1 MAFASDLREPLYKQL
16 WRGFLF
22 FTPFFTG
29 LLVKIAI
36 FANKFFK
43 TTTQIMKQFLSMSVF
58 AGLLIG
64 IGGLVYLRVGGV
76 AGAVL
81 FAFGLLSVVM
91 CGAQL
96 YTGKA
101 GFLPYKE
108 FPRLVIM
115 LAGNAVGCALAAL
128 IARYSTNEA
137 LLANLDVILSA
148 RNSASWYGLILTSAG
163 TGMIMT
169 LAVYGARRK
178 HYLPLLFGVPVFI
191 LCGLPHCVAD
201 AFYYAAAAVY
211 GRFECCLLWAWL
223 WAIVG
228 NYIGCN
234 LPRWFMQQEFEG

>member
-1 MAFASDLREPLYKQL
+1 
-16 WRGFLF
+16 
-22 FTPFFTG
+22 
-29 LLVKIAI
+29 
-36 FANKFFK
+36 
-43 TTTQIMKQFLSMSVF
+43 MSIF

-76 AGAVL
+76 AGTVL
-81 FAFGLLSVVM
+81 FAFGLLCVVM

-96 YTGKA
+96 YTGKS

-108 FPRLVIM
+108 FPKLVVMI
-115 LAGNAVGCALAAL
+115 LLNAVGCAIAAFIASYCSSAAL
-128 IARYSTNEA
+128 EANLATIIAARQASPWYA
-137 LLANLDVILSA
+137 LLV
-148 RNSASWYGLILTSAG
+148 TSAG

-169 LAVYGARRK
+169 LAVYGARQK

-201 AFYYAAAAVY
+201 AFYYAAAAFY
-211 GRFECCLLWAWL
+211 GHFEWSLLGAWA

-234 LPRWFMQQEFEG
+234 MPRWFMGELE

>member
-1 MAFASDLREPLYKQL
+1 MKN
-16 WRGFLF
+16 
-22 FTPFFTG
+22 FT
-29 LLVKIAI
+29 
-36 FANKFFK
+36 
-43 TTTQIMKQFLSMSVF
+43 QMSIF

-96 YTGKA
+96 FTGKS
-101 GFLPYKE
+101 GFLPYRD
-108 FPRLVIM
+108 FPKLVAMIA
-115 LAGNAVGCALAAL
+115 LNAVGCAIAAL
-128 IARYSTNEA
+128 IASYSSSEA
-137 LLANLDVILSA
+137 LVANLNTIIDA
-148 RNSASWYGLILTSAG
+148 RLAASWHKILVTSVG

-169 LAVYGARRK
+169 LAVYGARQK

-201 AFYYAAAAVY
+201 AFYYSAAIFYHTFDPA
-211 GRFECCLLWAWL
+211 LLVAWI
-223 WAIVG
+223 WAIAG

-234 LPRWFMQQEFEG
+234 LPRWFMGDNFQA

>member
-1 MAFASDLREPLYKQL
+1 
-16 WRGFLF
+16 
-22 FTPFFTG
+22 
-29 LLVKIAI
+29 
-36 FANKFFK
+36 
-43 TTTQIMKQFLSMSVF
+43 MSVF

-96 YTGKA
+96 FTGKA
-101 GFLPYKE
+101 GFLPYKDAAK
-108 FPRLVIM
+108 LVAMIA
-115 LAGNAVGCALAAL
+115 LNAVGCAIAAT
-128 IARYSTNEA
+128 IASYCTSDAVTSG
-137 LLANLDVILSA
+137 LDAILSA
-148 RNSASWYGLILTSAG
+148 RLTAPWHKLLITSAG

-169 LAVYGARRK
+169 LSVYGARQK

-201 AFYYAAAAVY
+201 AFYYALALFCGKAEWA
-211 GRFECCLLWAWL
+211 LLSAWL
-223 WAIVG
+223 WAIAG

-234 LPRWFMQQEFEG
+234 LPRWFMEGQFDNQ

>member
-1 MAFASDLREPLYKQL
+1 
-16 WRGFLF
+16 
-22 FTPFFTG
+22 
-29 LLVKIAI
+29 
-36 FANKFFK
+36 
-43 TTTQIMKQFLSMSVF
+43 MKQFLSMSVF

-64 IGGLVYLRVGGV
+64 FGGLVYLRVGGV
-76 AGAVL
+76 VGAVL

-101 GFLPYKE
+101 GYLPYKD
-108 FPRLVIM
+108 FTRLVLM
-115 LAGNAVGCALAAL
+115 LAGNAVGCVVAAVV
-128 IARYSTNEA
+128 ARYATSEA
-137 LLANLDVILSA
+137 LLSNLDTILAARMSA
-148 RNSASWYGLILTSAG
+148 AWVGLLVTSAG

-169 LAVYGARRK
+169 LAVYGARRG

-201 AFYYAAAAVY
+201 AFYYAAAAMY
-211 GRFECCLLWAWL
+211 GRFECGLLWAWL

-234 LPRWFMQQEFEG
+234 LPRWFMRQAFEG

>member
-1 MAFASDLREPLYKQL
+1 M
-16 WRGFLF
+16 
-22 FTPFFTG
+22 T
-29 LLVKIAI
+29 
-36 FANKFFK
+36 KFV
-43 TTTQIMKQFLSMSVF
+43 SMSIF

-64 IGGLVYLRVGGV
+64 VGGLVYLRVGGV

-96 YTGKA
+96 FTGKS
-101 GFLPYKE
+101 GFLPYRD
-108 FPRLVIM
+108 FPKLVAMIA
-115 LAGNAVGCALAAL
+115 LNAVGCAIAAL
-128 IARYSTNEA
+128 IASYSSSEA
-137 LLANLDVILSA
+137 LVANLNTIIDA
-148 RNSASWYGLILTSAG
+148 RLAASWHKILVTSVG

-169 LAVYGARRK
+169 LAVYGARQK

-201 AFYYAAAAVY
+201 AFYYAAAAFY
-211 GRFECCLLWAWL
+211 GEFEWSLLIAWF

-234 LPRWFMQQEFEG
+234 IPRWFMGKSFDA

>member
-1 MAFASDLREPLYKQL
+1 
-16 WRGFLF
+16 
-22 FTPFFTG
+22 
-29 LLVKIAI
+29 
-36 FANKFFK
+36 
-43 TTTQIMKQFLSMSVF
+43 MSIF

-96 YTGKA
+96 FTGKS
-101 GFLPYKE
+101 GFLPYRD
-108 FPRLVIM
+108 FPKLVAMIA
-115 LAGNAVGCALAAL
+115 LNAVGCAIAAL
-128 IARYSTNEA
+128 IASYSSSEA
-137 LLANLDVILSA
+137 LVANLNTIIDA
-148 RNSASWYGLILTSAG
+148 RLAASWHKILVTSVG

-169 LAVYGARRK
+169 LAVYGARQK

-201 AFYYAAAAVY
+201 AFYYAAAALY
-211 GRFECCLLWAWL
+211 GEFEWSLLIAWL

-234 LPRWFMQQEFEG
+234 IPRWFMGDTFQN